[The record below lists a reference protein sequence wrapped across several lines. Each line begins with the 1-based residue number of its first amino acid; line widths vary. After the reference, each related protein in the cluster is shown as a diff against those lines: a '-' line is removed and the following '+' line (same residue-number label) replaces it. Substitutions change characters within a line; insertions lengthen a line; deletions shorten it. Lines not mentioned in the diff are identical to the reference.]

1 MSKVTY
7 GFCLAEEDLAKS
19 LEITRQKLDE
29 IIQYFDA
36 DPNDEWELIE
46 GDHFRF
52 VNKNLQERLF
62 SLRGAHAIAEYIRAN
77 SQPSFW
83 DNFVEFITRHKQKIR
98 ESFVKGHIIQNSSSL
113 FRRFD
118 RSFLS
123 KADTVKILGTSP
135 ARFNQSF
142 KELQAANKIRQ
153 DVGYCDIENNR
164 YYSIRG
170 LSEVATDLSDKLTSK
185 DRRLWCGVVTAVVD
199 KTVKEIESAEARRQ
213 AELERKI
220 KQAKAFAKRRDN
232 HTCQVTG
239 NKPTKYSKCT
249 IVMHHIYSGKHYED
263 LAATPD
269 NLIALDQEVHQRFHG
284 WMGGNGNPCTPDDLL
299 KFVQLF
305 YSEHASKIAIYL
317 LAVKQR
323 IGAQSPP
330 AEVSSGKP

>member
-7 GFCLAEEDLAKS
+7 GFCLGEDDLAKS

-52 VNKNLQERLF
+52 VNINLQERLF

-83 DNFVEFITRHKQKIR
+83 DNFVEFITRHKQKIL

-113 FRRFD
+113 FRRFKH
-118 RSFLS
+118 SFLS

-142 KELQAANKIRQ
+142 RGLRDAGKIEKDEDFCDLDNKIF
-153 DVGYCDIENNR
+153 
-164 YYSIRG
+164 YSISG
-170 LSEVATDLSDKLTSK
+170 LSKIATDLSDKLTSK

-232 HTCQVTG
+232 YTCQVTG
-239 NKPTKYSKCT
+239 NKLTRHSKCT
-249 IVMHHIYSGKHYED
+249 IVMHHIYSRKHYED
-263 LAATPD
+263 LVATPD

-317 LAVKQR
+317 LAVKQKL
-323 IGAQSPP
+323 GAQSPP

>member
-1 MSKVTY
+1 
-7 GFCLAEEDLAKS
+7 
-19 LEITRQKLDE
+19 
-29 IIQYFDA
+29 
-36 DPNDEWELIE
+36 
-46 GDHFRF
+46 
-52 VNKNLQERLF
+52 
-62 SLRGAHAIAEYIRAN
+62 
-77 SQPSFW
+77 
-83 DNFVEFITRHKQKIR
+83 
-98 ESFVKGHIIQNSSSL
+98 
-113 FRRFD
+113 
-118 RSFLS
+118 
-123 KADTVKILGTSP
+123 
-135 ARFNQSF
+135 
-142 KELQAANKIRQ
+142 
-153 DVGYCDIENNR
+153 
-164 YYSIRG
+164 
-170 LSEVATDLSDKLTSK
+170 
-185 DRRLWCGVVTAVVD
+185 VVTAVVD

-232 HTCQVTG
+232 YTCQVTG

-317 LAVKQR
+317 LAVKQKL
-323 IGAQSPP
+323 GAQSPP

>member
-7 GFCLAEEDLAKS
+7 GFCLAEGDLAKS
-19 LEITRQKLDE
+19 LEISRQKLDE

-46 GDHFRF
+46 EDHFRF

-83 DNFVEFITRHKQKIR
+83 DNFVEFLTRHKQKIR

-113 FRRFD
+113 FRRFEH
-118 RSFLS
+118 SFLS

-142 KELQAANKIRQ
+142 KGLRDAGKIQKDYDFCDLDNKI
-153 DVGYCDIENNR
+153 
-164 YYSIRG
+164 YYSISC
-170 LSEVATDLSDKLTSK
+170 LSQIATDLSDKLTSK
-185 DRRLWCGVVTAVVD
+185 DRRLWCGEVTAVVD
-199 KTVKEIESAEARRQ
+199 KTVKEIESAEARQ
-213 AELERKI
+213 KAELEQKI
-220 KQAKAFAKRRDN
+220 KKAKTFAKKRDN

-239 NKPTKYSKCT
+239 NKLTRHSRCT
-249 IVMHHIYSGKHYED
+249 IVMHHIYSRKHYED

-299 KFVQLF
+299 EFVQLF
-305 YSEHASKIAIYL
+305 HSEHASKIAIYL
-317 LAVKQR
+317 LAVKQK

>member
-1 MSKVTY
+1 MSKVIY

-83 DNFVEFITRHKQKIR
+83 DNFVEFLTRHKQKIR
-98 ESFVKGHIIQNSSSL
+98 ESFVKGHIVQNSSSL
-113 FRRFD
+113 VSRFD
-118 RSFLS
+118 RSYLS

-135 ARFNQSF
+135 ARLNQSF
-142 KELQAANKIRQ
+142 KELQAASKMQ
-153 DVGYCDIENNR
+153 KDVDFCDMEEKR

-170 LSEVATDLSDKLTSK
+170 LSQIANDLANKLTSK
-185 DRRLWCGVVTAVVD
+185 DRRLWCGAVTAVGD
-199 KTVKEIESAEARRQ
+199 KTVKEIESAEARRK
-213 AELERKI
+213 AELEQRI
-220 KQAKAFAKRRDN
+220 KKAKTFAKKRDN

-239 NKPTKYSKCT
+239 NKLTKHSKCT
-249 IVMHHIYSGKHYED
+249 IVMHHIYSGMHYED
-263 LAATPD
+263 LVATPD

-299 KFVQLF
+299 EFVQLF

-317 LAVKQR
+317 LAVKQK
-323 IGAQSPP
+323 IGAQSQP
-330 AEVSSGKP
+330 AWAGSGKP

>member
-7 GFCLAEEDLAKS
+7 GFCLGEDDLAKS

-46 GDHFRF
+46 EDHFRF

-83 DNFVEFITRHKQKIR
+83 DNFVEFLTRHKQKIR
-98 ESFVKGHIIQNSSSL
+98 ESFVKGHIVQNSSSL
-113 FRRFD
+113 IRHLGH
-118 RSFLS
+118 SFLS

-142 KELQAANKIRQ
+142 KELQAAGEMQ
-153 DVGYCDIENNR
+153 SDVHFCDIENKR

-170 LSEVATDLSDKLTSK
+170 ASQIASNLADKLTSK
-185 DRRLWCGVVTAVVD
+185 DRRFWCGAVKIVVD
-199 KTVKEIESAEARRQ
+199 KTVKEIESAEARQQ
-213 AELERKI
+213 AELEQRI
-220 KQAKAFAKRRDN
+220 KKAKTFAKKRDN

-239 NKPTKYSKCT
+239 NKLTRYSRCT
-249 IVMHHIYSGKHYED
+249 IVMHHIYSRKHYED

-269 NLIALDQEVHQRFHG
+269 NLIALDQVVHQRFHG
-284 WMGGNGNPCTPDDLL
+284 WLGGNGNPCTPDHLL
-299 KFVQLF
+299 EFVQLF

-317 LAVKQR
+317 LAVKQKL
-323 IGAQSPP
+323 GAQSPP

>member
-83 DNFVEFITRHKQKIR
+83 DNFVEFLTRHKQKIR

-113 FRRFD
+113 VRRFKH
-118 RSFLS
+118 SFLS

-142 KELQAANKIRQ
+142 KELQTASKMQ
-153 DVGYCDIENNR
+153 KDVDFCDIEEKR

-170 LSEVATDLSDKLTSK
+170 LSQIASDLADKLTSK
-185 DRRLWCGVVTAVVD
+185 DRRLWCGAVTAVGD
-199 KTVKEIESAEARRQ
+199 KTVKEIESAEARRK

-220 KQAKAFAKRRDN
+220 KQAKAFAKNRDN

-239 NKPTKYSKCT
+239 NKLTKHSKSK
-249 IVMHHIYSGKHYED
+249 IAVHHLYSGKFYEN
-263 LAATPD
+263 LATTPD
-269 NLIALDQEVHQRFHG
+269 NLITIDQELHERFHG
-284 WMGGNGNPCTPDDLL
+284 WMGGNSNPCTPDDLI

-317 LAVKQR
+317 LAVKQKL
-323 IGAQSPP
+323 GAQSPP
-330 AEVSSGKP
+330 AEVGSGKP

>member
-263 LAATPD
+263 LVATPD

-317 LAVKQR
+317 LAVKQKL
-323 IGAQSPP
+323 GAQSPP